1 MPDFEVFRFNW
12 LMAAFAIGLVLLVL
26 AILTYIPIWK
36 GQKAEKDQTDVE
48 IKNIRSFLIWFQATF
63 PWVLILTLLG
73 TFVLMVIYPLFMMI
87 HPPNW

>member
-1 MPDFEVFRFNW
+1 MPDIEVFRFDW
-12 LMAAFAIGLVLLVL
+12 LMVAFATGLVLLVL

-36 GQKAEKDQTDVE
+36 GQKTEKDQTDVE
-48 IKNIRSFLIWFQATF
+48 IKGIRSFMIWFQGTF

-73 TFVLMVIYPLFMMI
+73 TFALMIVLPLYMMI